1 LEVALAASPEQHLVP
16 GSRFF
21 GCLKAVNSDVNAT
34 DNVHAASCQ
43 REGMVMGDIQNLDIQ
58 IPHEIIQY
66 WGWFLAF
73 GIALLLLGVIA
84 VIRSVTATIVSMLFF
99 GWLLLFAC
107 GIEIAQAVMVGH
119 WVGFFH
125 HLLAAIL
132 FGVTGLILVT
142 RPVLGAEVVTIFMAM
157 FFLIGGLF
165 QLIGSAWVALPGWGW
180 QALDGLIALVLGLLV
195 LAQWPASGLWV
206 IGLFIGIDLIFY
218 GAAWIA
224 LALGLR
230 AGS

>member
-1 LEVALAASPEQHLVP
+1 MSKFRTRLSNT
-16 GSRFF
+16 G
-21 GCLKAVNSDVNAT
+21 G
-34 DNVHAASCQ
+34 
-43 REGMVMGDIQNLDIQ
+43 
-58 IPHEIIQY
+58 
-66 WGWFLAF
+66 FLAF
-73 GIALLLLGVIA
+73 GIALLLLGIIA
-84 VIRSVTATIVSMLFF
+84 VVRSVTATIVSMLFF
-99 GWLLLFAC
+99 GWLLLFAS

-132 FGVTGLILVT
+132 FGVTGLMLVT
-142 RPVLGAEVVTIFMAM
+142 RPVLGAEVVTVFMAM
-157 FFLIGGLF
+157 FFLISGLF

-180 QALDGLIALVLGLLV
+180 QALDGVIAFVLGLLV